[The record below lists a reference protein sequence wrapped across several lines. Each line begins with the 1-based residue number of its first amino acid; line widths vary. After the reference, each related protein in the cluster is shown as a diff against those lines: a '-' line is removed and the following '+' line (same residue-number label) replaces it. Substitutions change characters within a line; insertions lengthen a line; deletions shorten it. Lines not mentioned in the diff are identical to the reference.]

1 MPIEIARIDLG
12 RTVSD
17 PTWKRSETST
27 RCRRGVLYFCKILRQ
42 LTPCVS
48 LSGGV
53 IFVAMNI
60 LLVEDDLELAR
71 SVSDYFREQGYTV
84 HHCVDGVNGL
94 SSACE
99 SDYQVIILDRML
111 PRLDGLNFVR
121 KMRERAV
128 TTPVIF
134 LTTMGGID
142 DRVQGLEAGGDDYL
156 VKPFAFAELLAR
168 VRVLSRRPGNTQE
181 PSTRLSSGSIELDL
195 LKRTVM
201 RAGKNIEL
209 LPQEFR
215 LLEYFVRNPDRVLT
229 RRMLLENVWGI
240 HFDPQTSVVESH
252 ISRLRSKINHGCEF
266 DVIQT
271 VRGTGYKFLAPN

>member
-12 RTVSD
+12 RTVPD

-215 LLEYFVRNPDRVLT
+215 LLEYFVRNADRVLT